1 MDLSSIGGADAFLAN
16 YTSPYGKKPDPASD
30 GPPPLTDEQLAQAR
44 ASWAGY
50 TIHGEDMPR
59 AEKAGIMQSFSD
71 QLQALLAKA
80 GGGPVDYPSVAELNN
95 RCIDEHKL
103 SPLYEAGVDLQS
115 FYNVKTSADL
125 SAIAG
130 LVQQRADAL
139 AGLDEKRD
147 MDIELLTRGVLD
159 QAKGL
164 GSQLEAYEQK
174 GEALRSKTETMQ
186 GFLDFA
192 NKLKPSDSKGT
203 FDGKALSDEAGRI
216 SQKTGYNP
224 LDLVGMHQLA
234 LKGDLSA
241 SEGDQIIEAL
251 SGHIETLG
259 SQNETVQTHLKRIY
273 ESRNECYSFVSAML
287 QSVGRN
293 MSSVAQSIS
302 SI

>member
-1 MDLSSIGGADAFLAN
+1 M
-16 YTSPYGKKPDPASD
+16 
-30 GPPPLTDEQLAQAR
+30 
-44 ASWAGY
+44 
-50 TIHGEDMPR
+50 
-59 AEKAGIMQSFSD
+59 
-71 QLQALLAKA
+71 
-80 GGGPVDYPSVAELNN
+80 
-95 RCIDEHKL
+95 
-103 SPLYEAGVDLQS
+103 
-115 FYNVKTSADL
+115 
-125 SAIAG
+125 
-130 LVQQRADAL
+130 
-139 AGLDEKRD
+139 
-147 MDIELLTRGVLD
+147 LD

-174 GEALRSKTETMQ
+174 GEALRAKTETMQ

-192 NKLKPSDSKGT
+192 NKLKPTDSQGT

-224 LDLVGMHQLA
+224 LDLVGMHQMA

-302 SI
+302 FYLKRAGKAERPSTMAEQETKKGASGRRGPRAGRCLPRA